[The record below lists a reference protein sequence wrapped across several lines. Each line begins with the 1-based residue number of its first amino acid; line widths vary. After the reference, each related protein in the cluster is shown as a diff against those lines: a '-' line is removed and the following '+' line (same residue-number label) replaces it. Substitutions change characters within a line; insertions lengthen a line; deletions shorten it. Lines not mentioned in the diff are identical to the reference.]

1 MYRGGEMREKIMTQN
16 NWWREGVIYQIY
28 PRSYFSASDTQTGDL
43 AGIRSKLD
51 YIAALGHA
59 AQIGSCCGCKS

>member
-1 MYRGGEMREKIMTQN
+1 MREKIMTQN